1 MTVLVVAEHRRGE
14 LRDVSLE
21 LLSAGH
27 QLADATGGDLHV
39 GVISGDVEGYADRL
53 NREGVDAIHTVA
65 HGEEFNHDVYTQA
78 VERLFDAVEPT
89 VLLVPNSV
97 NGLDY
102 APAVAER
109 LDVPLVT
116 DAVDLAY
123 DDGLTVTREM
133 YGSKVETTLDVDAP
147 QAAVTV
153 RPAEWPKAEGSGDA
167 SVEAF
172 DAAIDESTVRSNV
185 TGYQE
190 VGGGDIDITDAD
202 VLVSV
207 GRGIEEEDNLEII
220 HELAEALDAPVLAG
234 TATYGADQSS
244 PGTVTCTGIGQVAI
258 GPRPGSETPEADL
271 ALAEELAAALS
282 KGDADTAG
290 GADGVP
296 GGDADAADGGEGDA
310 KDDDPPGLDVVAEPA
325 MPERLWRKLAVN
337 VGINPT
343 TALARTENGAL
354 AANEIAETARTAA
367 RETARVAQATGV
379 DLEERDAVAE
389 LDDVVDG
396 TAENRS
402 SMLQDVETG
411 RHTEIDQLAGAVVD
425 RADEHGVAV
434 PVTRTL
440 TGLVREWER
449 ANYLR

>member
-1 MTVLVVAEHRRGE
+1 MGMEVLVIGAGSLGSLVGGLLAPDHDVTLVGRDPHVSTIRSTGLAIGGEIQARVEPAATIPERVDTSAELAIVA
-14 LRDVSLE
+14 VK
-21 LLSAGH
+21 AGDTAEAAET
-27 QLADATGGDLHV
+27 LGNCD
-39 GVISGDVEGYADRL
+39 
-53 NREGVDAIHTVA
+53 VDAIWSL
-65 HGEEFNHDVYTQA
+65 Q
-78 VERLFDAVEPT
+78 
-89 VLLVPNSV
+89 
-97 NGLDY
+97 NGL
-102 APAVAER
+102 
-109 LDVPLVT
+109 
-116 DAVDLAY
+116 
-123 DDGLTVTREM
+123 GN
-133 YGSKVETTLDVDAP
+133 
-147 QAAVTV
+147 
-153 RPAEWPKAEGSGDA
+153 
-167 SVEAF
+167 EA
-172 DAAIDESTVRSNV
+172 T
-185 TGYQE
+185 
-190 VGGGDIDITDAD
+190 
-202 VLVSV
+202 
-207 GRGIEEEDNLEII
+207 
-220 HELAEALDAPVLAG
+220 LAEALDAPVLAG

-282 KGDADTAG
+282 KGDADTAA

-310 KDDDPPGLDVVAEPA
+310 EDDDPPGLDVVAEPA